1 MQRYPCFPIDSRVR
15 VRFQARSVKLET
27 IPETESSCLAMND
40 LPVRKPPNIQAELAK
55 ERNRAAAERTLMAWI
70 RTCLALISFGF
81 GIDRTV
87 SAIRS
92 LQVVG
97 DINPVRFSRILGLA
111 FVALGT
117 YAMIVASIEH
127 RQELDRI
134 QREEDYLY
142 MPRRSLGLT
151 VAIALVCI
159 GVIAFIGILL

>member
-1 MQRYPCFPIDSRVR
+1 MNEPLP
-15 VRFQARSVKLET
+15 ART
-27 IPETESSCLAMND
+27 
-40 LPVRKPPNIQAELAK
+40 PNIQAELAK

-81 GIDRTV
+81 GIDRIV

-92 LQVVG
+92 LQVAE
-97 DINPVRFSRILGLA
+97 DFNPVRFSRILGLA

-127 RQELDRI
+127 RQELHRI

-142 MPRRSLGLT
+142 TPRRSLGLS

-159 GVIAFIGILL
+159 GVIAFIGILF